1 MLKDLQIKPVYRSD
15 VDHIL
20 QDFYVP
26 ALRESVKYDRA
37 VGFFSAGM
45 LSYAAQGLSA
55 FVENDGKM
63 RLIIGGEL
71 QPKDAQAIEEGYAT
85 REISQKFGAEF
96 LETIGRVTDDIF
108 QRRLELLSW
117 LIACGRLD
125 IKVALKQRGMYHE
138 KIGIFTDADNDKI
151 VFQGSANE
159 TTNALLP
166 DFNFE
171 SITVFQSWRE
181 ELEGYFQ
188 PFMFG
193 FENLWENRTLN
204 THVIDFPEAA
214 KEKLIS
220 IANKH
225 PKPINATIELD
236 LWEKLQN
243 SRNNIVD
250 DSHLP
255 HIPKTFNG
263 GKFEIREHQRLA
275 LQSWS
280 ANTLTGTMALATGAG
295 KTITAIYGAVKIFE
309 SENRLFLAIAV
320 PYQSLADQWVD
331 TLREFNIFPIKC
343 YASSQIWLQ
352 KLRDTVSLYVTGAL
366 DFACVVVV
374 NRTLQSENFQ
384 ALIKQIP
391 GTHFLWIG
399 DECHHHGSEGLS
411 QSLPQN
417 ADMRMGLS
425 ATPENYFNDEITQRI
440 LDYYGPIVST
450 YTLKQALEDEV
461 LTPYKYYVN
470 IVDLTEDETVEYQ
483 ELSEKISRIIAI
495 NNNEVAQNE
504 NEALK
509 TLLFKR
515 ARLLGKAR
523 NKFLELQKLLAGKTS
538 STHTLFYCGDGSTED
553 EVSGETFR
561 QVEIVT
567 SILRELN
574 WKSSIFTSQE
584 TRQDRALLL
593 DFFRLGLIDALVAI
607 RCLDEGIDVPACKTA
622 YILASSRNPKQF
634 IQRRG
639 RILRRAPGKE
649 YAEIYDFVVKIPDE
663 FCQNN
668 DYEMNLVRSELER
681 VSEFAKLSLN
691 QAEAI
696 RTLNPILKKYSL
708 SHLIV

>member
-1 MLKDLQIKPVYRSD
+1 MLKDLQIKEIYRSD

-20 QDFYVP
+20 HDFYVP
-26 ALRESVKYDRA
+26 ALKESITYDRA
-37 VGFFSAGM
+37 VGYFSAGM

-71 QPKDAQAIEEGYAT
+71 HPKDVQAMEEGYTA
-85 REISQKFGAEF
+85 REVSQKLGAKFIEA
-96 LETIGRVTDDIF
+96 INRVTDDIF

-125 IKVALKQRGMYHE
+125 IKIALKQRGMYHE

-171 SITVFQSWRE
+171 SIAVFQNWRE
-181 ELEGYFQ
+181 HLEGYYQ
-188 PFMFG
+188 PFITG
-193 FENLWENRTLN
+193 FENLWENRTSN
-204 THVIDFPEAA
+204 TYIIDFPEAA
-214 KEKLIS
+214 KENLIS
-220 IANKH
+220 IANKN
-225 PKPINATIELD
+225 PKPINTAIELD
-236 LWEKLQN
+236 LWKKFQN
-243 SRNNIVD
+243 SKDQIID
-250 DSHLP
+250 SSHLP
-255 HIPKTFNG
+255 FIPKTFNG
-263 GKFEIREHQRLA
+263 AEFFIKKHQRLA
-275 LQSWS
+275 LESWK
-280 ANTLTGTMALATGAG
+280 ANGLTGTMALATGAG
-295 KTITAIYGAVKIFE
+295 KTITSIYGAVKIFE
-309 SENRLFLAIAV
+309 SEKKLFLTIAV
-320 PYQSLADQWVD
+320 PYQSLADQWVEI
-331 TLREFNIFPIKC
+331 LHQFNIFPIKC
-343 YASSQIWLQ
+343 YESSQTWLQ
-352 KLRDTVSLYVTGAL
+352 KLRDSVSLYSTGAL

-384 ALIKQIP
+384 TLIKQIP
-391 GTHFLWIG
+391 NNRFLWIG

-411 QSLPQN
+411 ESLPQN
-417 ADMRMGLS
+417 ARMRIGLS
-425 ATPENYFNDEITQRI
+425 ATPENYFSDEITQRI
-440 LDYYGPIVST
+440 LNYYGDIISR
-450 YTLKQALEDEV
+450 YTLKEALDDEV
-461 LTPYKYYVN
+461 LTPYKYYVS
-470 IVDLTEDETVEYQ
+470 IVDLTEDETDEYR

-495 NNNEVAQNE
+495 NKNSSSQNE
-504 NEALK
+504 SEALK
-509 TLLFKR
+509 PLLFKR

-523 NKFLELQKLLAGKTS
+523 NKFSELQRLLSSKS
-538 STHTLFYCGDGSTED
+538 PSTHTLFYCGDGSTED
-553 EVSGETFR
+553 EVSGESLR

-584 TRQDRALLL
+584 TRQDRSLLL

-668 DYEMNLVRSELER
+668 DYEIKLVRSELER

-691 QAEAI
+691 QAESI
-696 RTLNPILKKYSL
+696 RTLNPLLSKYSL